1 MAFDGTFLAMAE
13 KVVRQQAAKDFL
25 AFPQKAL
32 EFRDGDGAF
41 FFAKKFAVFFEGDAA
56 DDGSGTAEGFLE
68 LCSGSGRVKAKN
80 PASLPGK
87 DGGHVG
93 NTAVAADQANVSVI
107 HFGGVG
113 EGAKGKLCIDYVI
126 SCESVLVKG

>member
-1 MAFDGTFLAMAE
+1 MVKKVIRQEAAE
-13 KVVRQQAAKDFL
+13 YFL
-25 AFPQKAL
+25 AFPEEAL
-32 EFRDGDGAF
+32 KLRNGKRRFL
-41 FFAKKFAVFFEGDAA
+41 FAKKLSAFFERNAA
-56 DDGSGTAEGFLE
+56 NDGSGTAEGFLE